1 MFQFIPIE
9 CCRNYIF
16 FSEVHHTLLISRY
29 TWISAY
35 GAVPPYN
42 HQEGVHRLRC
52 SPLTWFFSSL
62 LSYWFWTSVY
72 WAFGMMLNGLHGA
85 RISHCAPG
93 NLYLNHLSYPVCSC
107 SANLTIW
114 FWWLIPTT
122 VCLCLSSCLP
132 LFWTMLF
139 IFFIFLYV
147 FCW

>member
-42 HQEGVHRLRC
+42 HHEGVHRLRC

-114 FWWLIPTT
+114 FWWLTPTT

-132 LFWTMLF
+132 LFWTMFF
-139 IFFIFLYV
+139 IFFLFLYV